1 LEQGNFANDKHHYE
15 IHVESQTSP
24 SAESVAT
31 EIDAYEQS
39 RHSAVSGH
47 RPTMKKMSETLITQI
62 RAAFA
67 DVVYPGDQDLTSST
81 YGEEPE
87 ALKRAFQGKTDWR
100 TLDAEFLDS
109 APEGWG
115 TALSFFSD
123 PAFVF
128 YLAAYLIADVSS
140 ELPSVTPEFHLIHGL
155 LPESA
160 DETIADIWGG
170 GTIGERAIRRNDQ
183 FDAMQATAI
192 VAYLRWKIE
201 RVAADFHYEDTDTI
215 QALDRYWL
223 ARTTSAELGPE

>member
-1 LEQGNFANDKHHYE
+1 LGLGNFANRKYHYE
-15 IHVESQTSP
+15 IHVESQTTP
-24 SAESVAT
+24 STDRVAT
-31 EIDAYEQS
+31 EIGADDQKPS
-39 RHSAVSGH
+39 QRRTGH
-47 RPTMKKMSETLITQI
+47 RLTIVKMSEALITQI
-62 RAAFA
+62 KTAFA
-67 DVVYPGDQDLTSST
+67 DVVYPGDEDLTSST

-87 ALKRAFQGKTDWR
+87 ALKRSFQGKTDWR

-123 PAFVF
+123 RAFVF
-128 YLAAYLIADVSS
+128 YLPAYLIADVCN
-140 ELPSVTPEFHLIHGL
+140 ELPSVTPEFHLTHGL

-183 FDAMQATAI
+183 FDAKQATAI

-201 RVAADFHYEDTDTI
+201 QVEADFHYEDTDTI
-215 QALDRYWL
+215 AALDRYWL
-223 ARTTSAELGPE
+223 ARTTSAELGQG